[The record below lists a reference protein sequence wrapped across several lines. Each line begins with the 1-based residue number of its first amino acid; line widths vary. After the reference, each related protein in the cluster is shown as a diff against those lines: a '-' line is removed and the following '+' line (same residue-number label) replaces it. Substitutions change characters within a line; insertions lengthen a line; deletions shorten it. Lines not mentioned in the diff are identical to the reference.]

1 MKRLVVLLSIIALC
15 LGQNCVPPANDNPPA
30 DDGSQGDDS
39 GMNGDDHDSPDDGM
53 DDHGNDM
60 DSDND
65 SDSSEDSG
73 DHGDGMDD
81 SGDDSSDDDSQD
93 DESPDDSDDGNDSD
107 GGMDDDAGDDDGSG
121 DDSGE
126 DDSDTAACA
135 DVDLN
140 GTWFDGSRDFEITQ
154 ENGAV
159 TSLFVTPLVCDHEDG
174 QGTTTQTNE
183 DFTAD
188 FDVDDCRL
196 IGTITVCR
204 FGCTA
209 ESDDCSLDENG
220 LSMVEFEGVVS
231 EDGQALDIEFVDPVT
246 GDAFDL
252 SYTRVP

>member
-15 LGQNCVPPANDNPPA
+15 LGQNCVPPADNNPPA

-39 GMNGDDHDSPDDGM
+39 GMNGDDHDSSDDGM
-53 DDHGNDM
+53 DDHGDDM
-60 DSDND
+60 DSGDDAD
-65 SDSSEDSG
+65 SDEDSG

-93 DESPDDSDDGNDSD
+93 DESPDDSD
-107 GGMDDDAGDDDGSG
+107 GGMDDDAGDDDETG
-121 DDSGE
+121 DDSGD

-154 ENGAV
+154 ENGTI

-220 LSMVEFEGVVS
+220 LSMVEFEGIVS
-231 EDGQALDIEFVDPVT
+231 EDGQTLDIEFVDPVT
-246 GDAFDL
+246 GDVFDL